1 MSEISPRAAAAET
14 ARGRLWF
21 DDFELR
27 LDTCELFRGG
37 RPVRLQ
43 QRPAR
48 LLALLARHAG
58 EAVSRDEIHQQVW
71 GDRAFVDLEQAL
83 NFSVRQLRLALGD
96 SAAEPRFV
104 ATVPRYGYRFLTP
117 VQTAAPVTT
126 PIAAPGAADAE
137 AAGVEVAAVALAAAG
152 PRRRAV
158 NRRLVTA
165 AAAALVA
172 VAIAG
177 GWGWLAGRRQV
188 GGAGTPRAVSMGT
201 RPGMGMRANPRAITD
216 RPPGI
221 VPHGASGQ
229 PPSGVPHA
237 AYQAYLDG
245 FYLMHSLHPP
255 DRLGALVAL
264 ERATGSAPGFAAA
277 FGALAL
283 ARLDINLPAAQVVP
297 GVEEAA
303 RRALAIDPDSVEA
316 HVALGSLALS
326 FQYDLP
332 RAGRELARALAA
344 EPDSGDAQLG
354 YAFYLA
360 AAGRPDEA
368 IAAAERAQG
377 LDPLS
382 PVVKGDLSWFYYLAR
397 RYDQAIEEARHALLA
412 DPQDIQALLYWSL
425 SAQMQH
431 DLATAL
437 AQAQA
442 FADADADL
450 SGQPR
455 PPGFATLADFWRWRL
470 ASLTAKNVQAE
481 ISPGYFA
488 MAHLG
493 LGDRSRA
500 LELLEQA
507 CDRHFCAQL
516 PLVVHDPRFDPLRH
530 DPRFARLLRCAGQ
543 ATG

>member
-1 MSEISPRAAAAET
+1 MSEVSPRAAAKA
-14 ARGRLWF
+14 APGRLWF
-21 DDFELR
+21 DDFELL

-104 ATVPRYGYRFLTP
+104 ATVPRYGYRFVAP
-117 VQTAAPVTT
+117 VQTAAPGAT
-126 PIAAPGAADAE
+126 PIAAPGAADAV
-137 AAGVEVAAVALAAAG
+137 AAGVEVSAVAPAPAG
-152 PRRRAV
+152 LRRRAV

-165 AAAALVA
+165 AAALVA
-172 VAIAG
+172 VAISGA
-177 GWGWLAGRRQV
+177 WLAGRRQV
-188 GGAGTPRAVSMGT
+188 GDAGTSRAVSLG
-201 RPGMGMRANPRAITD
+201 PGPGLGMGMGANTRAITG

-221 VPHGASGQ
+221 VPDGASGQ

-245 FYLMHSLHPP
+245 FFLMHSSHPQ
-255 DRLGALVAL
+255 DRLAALVAL
-264 ERATGSAPGFAAA
+264 ERATASPPGFAAA

-316 HVALGSLALS
+316 HIALGWLALG

-344 EPDSGDAQLG
+344 EPNSGDAQLG

-360 AAGRPDEA
+360 AAGRHDEA

-377 LDPLS
+377 LDLMS

-397 RYDQAIEEARHALLA
+397 RYDQAIEEARHALLT
-412 DPQDIQALLYWSL
+412 DPRDIQALLYWSL

-431 DLATAL
+431 DIATAL

-442 FADADADL
+442 FAAADADL

-455 PPGFATLADFWRWRL
+455 PPRFATLADFWRWRL
-470 ASLTAKNVQAE
+470 ASLTAKNLQAE

-530 DPRFARLLRCAGQ
+530 HPRFARLLRCAGQ

>member
-1 MSEISPRAAAAET
+1 MSEVSPRAAAEA
-14 ARGRLWF
+14 APGRLWF

-83 NFSVRQLRLALGD
+83 NFSVRRLRLALGD

-104 ATVPRYGYRFLTP
+104 ATVPRYGYRFLAP

-126 PIAAPGAADAE
+126 AIAAPGEADAA

-165 AAAALVA
+165 VAAALVA

-177 GWGWLAGRRQV
+177 AWLGGRRQV

-201 RPGMGMRANPRAITD
+201 GPGTGMGMGADTRAITG

-229 PPSGVPHA
+229 PPSRVPHA

-245 FYLMHSLHPP
+245 FFLMHSFHPQ
-255 DRLGALVAL
+255 DRLAALVAL
-264 ERATGSAPGFAAA
+264 ERATASAPGFAAA
-277 FGALAL
+277 FGALAQ

-303 RRALAIDPDSVEA
+303 RRALTIDPDSVEA

-332 RAGRELARALAA
+332 RARRELARALAA

-360 AAGRPDEA
+360 AAGRQDEA
-368 IAAAERAQG
+368 VAAAERAQG

-412 DPQDIQALLYWSL
+412 DPQDVQALMYWSL

-442 FADADADL
+442 FAAADADL

>member
-1 MSEISPRAAAAET
+1 MSEVSPRAAAEA
-14 ARGRLWF
+14 APGRLWF
-21 DDFELR
+21 DDFELL

-104 ATVPRYGYRFLTP
+104 ATVPRYGYRFVAP
-117 VQTAAPVTT
+117 VRTAAPVTT
-126 PIAAPGAADAE
+126 PIAAP
-137 AAGVEVAAVALAAAG
+137 AAAG
-152 PRRRAV
+152 RRRRAV

-172 VAIAG
+172 VAISGA
-177 GWGWLAGRRQV
+177 WLAGRRQV

-201 RPGMGMRANPRAITD
+201 RPGLGMGMGASARAITG

-221 VPHGASGQ
+221 VPHDASDQ

-245 FYLMHSLHPP
+245 FFLMHSFHPQ
-255 DRLGALVAL
+255 DRLAALLSL
-264 ERATGSAPGFAAA
+264 ERATASAPGFAAA

-283 ARLDINLPAAQVVP
+283 ARLDIDLPAAQVVP

-316 HVALGSLALS
+316 HIALGWVALG

-332 RAGRELARALAA
+332 RAGRELGRALAA
-344 EPDSGDAQLG
+344 EPSSGDAQLG

-360 AAGRPDEA
+360 AAGRHDEA

-377 LDPLS
+377 LDPMS

-397 RYDQAIEEARHALLA
+397 RYDQAIEEARHALVA
-412 DPQDIQALLYWSL
+412 DPRDVQALMYWSL

-431 DLATAL
+431 DVATAL

-442 FADADADL
+442 FAAADADL

-455 PPGFATLADFWRWRL
+455 PPRFATLADFWRWRL

-481 ISPGYFA
+481 ISPAYFA

-516 PLVVHDPRFDPLRH
+516 SLVVHDPRFDPLRH
-530 DPRFARLLRCAGQ
+530 DQRFARLLRCAGQ